1 MDAMGNAVPNIDLYN
16 TILKLVK
23 AKAEDYLGELVSSV
37 FIRIYLLGRYES
49 SDCSLSEDEI
59 YNRIWEFISAG
70 ISAGEPVEVK
80 SMVRKRPYPN
90 YITALKPTSKES
102 NLNCRTQA
110 PVSRSFWNLQ
120 FICMASVMRIFC
132 VPLLMM
138 HWGQVYVSSVDQR
151 FQGLLSDLSPGS
163 TSADAINS
171 SEKSETDTVRPYNRI
186 PILVVGGS
194 ESTVFSLNVINHR

>member
-1 MDAMGNAVPNIDLYN
+1 MQGSIFRIKNSCCFLHYLKCAEYKLLALVVMKLLLKYAYYIKFYYGKLTIGYVMKQSTGDISFTIGKAISLMDAMGNAVPNIDLYN

-90 YITALKPTSKES
+90 YITALKPTSKE
-102 NLNCRTQA
+102 
-110 PVSRSFWNLQ
+110 RSL
-120 FICMASVMRIFC
+120 
-132 VPLLMM
+132 
-138 HWGQVYVSSVDQR
+138 
-151 FQGLLSDLSPGS
+151 
-163 TSADAINS
+163 
-171 SEKSETDTVRPYNRI
+171 
-186 PILVVGGS
+186 
-194 ESTVFSLNVINHR
+194 